1 MSQHRARSAVTLFRS
16 PGRAAPPLWRNSLL
30 SLFSIGLLAL
40 TLAACGGTGGSNS
53 GGVKTG
59 GTLNVGL
66 DSDAVTLDPLK
77 STALVDRQ
85 VMLNMYDT
93 LVRVDTQNKIQPD
106 LATLWS
112 YPSPTQLVFTL
123 RSDEPDKPLAPAQ
136 TEARV
141 KAVVDAASAK
151 VSRAPNRVVVFP
163 NLQSFSIDANALLI
177 QNLLDAEH
185 IETATLNKA

>member
-1 MSQHRARSAVTLFRS
+1 MAKIDPRLTQAIDSAKD
-16 PGRAAPPLWRNSLL
+16 GASLQ
-30 SLFSIGLLAL
+30 A
-40 TLAACGGTGGSNS
+40 
-53 GGVKTG
+53 
-59 GTLNVGL
+59 
-66 DSDAVTLDPLK
+66 
-77 STALVDRQ
+77 
-85 VMLNMYDT
+85 
-93 LVRVDTQNKIQPD
+93 
-106 LATLWS
+106 
-112 YPSPTQLVFTL
+112 VFTL